1 MHHNDK
7 WYYKIK
13 KKNHKILKPNVAKC
27 LFFDMMDQGVQPDV
41 VCFNM
46 LIDGLCKNWRMDE
59 ANRLAELM
67 IQRGVNPDTSTC
79 NALMDGFCLAD
90 RFDRARE
97 LLVSMGSKG
106 CKQDAFSH
114 SILIN
119 GGSARIRK

>member
-1 MHHNDK
+1 
-7 WYYKIK
+7 
-13 KKNHKILKPNVAKC
+13 
-27 LFFDMMDQGVQPDV
+27 
-41 VCFNM
+41 
-46 LIDGLCKNWRMDE
+46 MDE
-59 ANRLAELM
+59 ANTLAELM

-90 RFDRARE
+90 RFDRGRE

-119 GGSARIRK
+119 GGCARIRK